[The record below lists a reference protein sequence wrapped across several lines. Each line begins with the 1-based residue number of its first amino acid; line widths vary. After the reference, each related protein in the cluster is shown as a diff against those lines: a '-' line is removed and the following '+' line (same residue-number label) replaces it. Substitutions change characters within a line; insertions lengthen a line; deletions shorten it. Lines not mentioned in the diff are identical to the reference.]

1 MLNSDYILKAMNGIH
16 EEQVVLAG
24 DLLGYTEGAQHRRG
38 HGGVWRIAL
47 IAAIIAVLFSMTAYA
62 LDWFGLQSRLTIG
75 PEAASL
81 VEEYGRPEEVG
92 YLSMNS
98 YGDTPA
104 AQAHMEWTQ
113 FYWDYTASKR
123 AEAEAAGLDVYDW
136 DANAWEPE
144 DEELRNISDIY
155 GAYDKTMF
163 DKLMEIRDKYD
174 VRMHTMIWTPPTDE
188 DFFRITGAEPFTHEK
203 PNHSVCEY
211 IYDDGSFKFS
221 AGGDWYNFTLIR
233 GTLGA
238 LDPSLNTVQPEDY
251 EEWQYTT
258 SSGNLIDI
266 AWSGYDDGSGGGFM
280 FYQEG
285 DYLVTVFFGVGD
297 GENVEKLAELIDF
310 SAACKGDW
318 EKAQAAMK
326 EAMES
331 NTRLPETA
339 VVVNDDLT
347 LEAFLQTPE
356 CMALNEFYQ
365 LYAEHVGIQ
374 YDMTGFMGVYGH
386 PYGAHTQEE
395 GEKVIA
401 LHLEH
406 GLFPPGTGNESTN
419 EDILAVCEKYA
430 LSYPTYKEFIVGHEA
445 VPYGYNGGYG
455 NSSPTRGITE
465 EEVLQKLGYDSVDSL
480 PVHDMQQAMI
490 DWYDNGAYQANDL
503 IENQVYYCI
512 NYIPKGTLY
521 TCIVSLGSAADYAD
535 VRIVETACGA
545 KVCLATGNP
554 DPYRS
559 DMILYESP
567 NAYIIVQ
574 SEQWKALLD
583 LIDFTRFK

>member
-1 MLNSDYILKAMNGIH
+1 MLKSDFILKAMNGVH

-24 DLLGYTEGAQHRRG
+24 DFLGYTEGTIHRRG

-62 LDWFGLQSRLTIG
+62 LDWFGLQSRLTMG

-98 YGDTPA
+98 YGGSPA

-123 AEAEAAGLDVYDW
+123 AEAKAAGLDVYDW

-144 DEELRNISDIY
+144 DEELRNIGRIY

-163 DKLMEIRDKYD
+163 EKLMEIRDKYD
-174 VRMHTMIWTPPTDE
+174 VRMHTMRWTPLTEE
-188 DFFRITGAEPFTHEK
+188 DFYRITGAEPFTREK
-203 PNHSVCEY
+203 PNHGVCEY

-221 AGGDWYNFTLIR
+221 AGGDWYDFTLIR

-238 LDPSLNTVQPEDY
+238 LDPSLNRVQPEEY
-251 EEWQYTT
+251 EQWQYTT
-258 SSGNLIDI
+258 SLGNPISI
-266 AWSGYDDGSGGGFM
+266 AWRGFDNGSGGGYM

-285 DYLVTVFFGVGD
+285 DYLVTIFFGVD
-297 GENVEKLAELIDF
+297 ARENIEKLADMIDF

-318 EKAQAAMK
+318 KKAQAAMK
-326 EAMES
+326 EAKES
-331 NTRLPETA
+331 STRLPETA
-339 VVVNDDLT
+339 VVANDEIT

-356 CMALNEFYQ
+356 CMALDEFYQ
-365 LYAEHVGIQ
+365 LYAEHMDVI

-386 PYGAHTQEE
+386 TYGADTQEQGQE
-395 GEKVIA
+395 RMARDREMGISPW
-401 LHLEH
+401 
-406 GLFPPGTGNESTN
+406 GYGDESTN

-455 NSSPTRGITE
+455 IGAPANSITE
-465 EEVLQKLGYDSVDSL
+465 EEILQKLGYDSADSL
-480 PVHDMQQAMI
+480 PLRDMQHSMI
-490 DWYDNGAYQANDL
+490 DWYDNGAYQANGL
-503 IENQVYYCI
+503 MENQVYYCI

-521 TCIVSLGSAADYAD
+521 TCIVSLGNASDYAD
-535 VRIVETACGA
+535 VRVVDTACGA

-554 DPYRS
+554 DHYRG
-559 DMILYESP
+559 DFILYESP

-574 SEQWKALLD
+574 SQEWKVLLD
-583 LIDFTRFK
+583 LIDFTQFK